1 MQFVDGLGEVLSF
14 LRALRGE
21 GPKPDTAEVQAER
34 DTRKKRAADLVT
46 VVHILHTQSTSV

>member
-34 DTRKKRAADLVT
+34 DTRKK
-46 VVHILHTQSTSV
+46 